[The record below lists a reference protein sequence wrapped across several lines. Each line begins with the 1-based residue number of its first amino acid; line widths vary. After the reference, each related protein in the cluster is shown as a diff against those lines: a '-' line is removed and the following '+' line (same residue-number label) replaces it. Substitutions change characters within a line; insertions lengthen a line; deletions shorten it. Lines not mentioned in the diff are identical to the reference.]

1 MACRQAQQKQW
12 IVYILECRD
21 RTLYTGI
28 SNNLEKRLK
37 RHQSGTGARY
47 TRGRIPVRLVHC
59 ERCRDRGSALKREF
73 AIKQFTRKE
82 KWALIARSKTA
93 YRSKSIK
100 KKMLHDTIK
109 KKESE

>member
-1 MACRQAQQKQW
+1 MACQTGQNQW

-47 TRGRIPVRLVHC
+47 TRGRIPVKLVYC
-59 ERCRDRGSALKREF
+59 ERCGDQSSALKREF
-73 AIKQFTRKE
+73 VIKQFTRIE
-82 KWALIARSKTA
+82 KRALIARSKSNR
-93 YRSKSIK
+93 RSIALK
-100 KKMLHDTIK
+100 KKSLTLP
-109 KKESE
+109 